1 MISIDDVGR
10 LIVLLYKLECNDG
23 CDRVIMEDDFQIH
36 KLYPNHYFESTFIDD
51 IYPIYYYR
59 DKYGNEVFVNSKNE
73 VIIKLKDKKTIS
85 FGDIDRY
92 FDEKKYIEDT
102 VNYLKSKI
110 LVDV

>member
-73 VIIKLKDKKTIS
+73 VIIK
-85 FGDIDRY
+85 
-92 FDEKKYIEDT
+92 
-102 VNYLKSKI
+102 
-110 LVDV
+110 

>member
-10 LIVLLYKLECNDG
+10 LIVLLYKLECDDR

-36 KLYPNHYFESTFIDD
+36 KLYPDPYFKSSFNDL
-51 IYPIYYYR
+51 YPIYYYR

-73 VIIKLKDKKTIS
+73 VIVKLKDKKTIS
-85 FGDIDRY
+85 FGDIDSY

-102 VNYLKSKI
+102 VSYLKSKI
-110 LVDV
+110 LADV